1 MDDLAFDPKIE
12 LILRIVAM
20 LDYDNTHGIHEKL
33 RQEKFS
39 EEAIFLAMKAALIV
53 YKDRTGE
60 DVPLTQPP
68 VKKPR
73 KVTIKGHGD
82 NIDVVNKATL
92 DLRYSDYRT
101 QYELTVT
108 QTWTWKGGDAIVL
121 LVKNPY
127 GNLPRPCTV
136 IRVGKKVQVIE
147 APLASALPQ
156 VGIPNFKIA

>member
-1 MDDLAFDPKIE
+1 MEDLIY
-12 LILRIVAM
+12 RIIGM
-20 LDYDNTHGIHEKL
+20 LSYDNTHGIHEKL
-33 RQEKFS
+33 RADGHS
-39 EEAIFLAMKAALIV
+39 EEDLFLTMKAALIL
-53 YKDRTGE
+53 YKDMTGE

-68 VKKPR
+68 KTR

-82 NIDVVNKATL
+82 NINVVAKATL

-147 APLASALPQ
+147 APLATALPQ